1 MDNACDF
8 ISKNMTA
15 EWMIALQEMKDLIS
29 RIELHRSDVV
39 MNEYIDEVYLSGI
52 ILFSVLSPVSLL
64 NTRSTP

>member
-39 MNEYIDEVYLSGI
+39 MNEYIDEVDLSGI

>member
-1 MDNACDF
+1 
-8 ISKNMTA
+8 MTA